1 MRQSLPA
8 SRPRGPKS
16 VQNKWQLEFKTICF
30 ETQETVL
37 GDRILHTTTAEGRN
51 CHGQFDPLPVS
62 GSTVSNTELS
72 ESFGPHRVP
81 GRELS
86 EFRSV
91 YYLCA
96 KANSPSF
103 FFPEL
108 TEFAP
113 KLSEFSS
120 PKQYSRSSIPP
131 VSHKLQN
138 PKEAPDTITSHDVL
152 NQEWP
157 RQTKPKEGQFVNFS
171 QGHSGTKV
179 QCESCLFS

>member
-1 MRQSLPA
+1 MSKTSGNWSSKP
-8 SRPRGPKS
+8 S
-16 VQNKWQLEFKTICF
+16 VLRLRRLFS
-30 ETQETVL
+30 ETGFYTPPLLKGEMAMDNLT
-37 GDRILHTTTAEGRN
+37 
-51 CHGQFDPLPVS
+51 PLPVL
-62 GSTVSNTELS
+62 GSTVSNTKLS
-72 ESFGPHRVP
+72 ESFGPHRVTW
-81 GRELS
+81 RELS
-86 EFRSV
+86 KFRSV

-138 PKEAPDTITSHDVL
+138 PQEAPDTITSHDVL
-152 NQEWP
+152 
-157 RQTKPKEGQFVNFS
+157 KPLRGALW
-171 QGHSGTKV
+171 HIT
-179 QCESCLFS
+179 